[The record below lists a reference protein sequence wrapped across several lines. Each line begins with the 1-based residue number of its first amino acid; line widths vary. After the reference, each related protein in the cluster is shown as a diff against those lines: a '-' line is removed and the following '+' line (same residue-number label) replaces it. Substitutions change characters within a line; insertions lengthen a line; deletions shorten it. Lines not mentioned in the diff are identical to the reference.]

1 MLRARNLLLTAG
13 AAALTFTLGTGT
25 AFAARPLRING
36 STTVN
41 PVVTEAAEALR
52 AERGMTIHVDTQGGS
67 SGGIAA
73 LGDGRAEIA
82 MISRPLE
89 PEDRTK
95 YSKIRFQ
102 PVQIGSDAVALV
114 VSRDVWEAGVH
125 ALSKEQARG
134 LYEGKIKN
142 WREIGGPDRRVVF
155 FNKEPGRGTWEVFAH
170 WLYGD
175 PKKAPLVNLPEIGA
189 NEEGR
194 NKVSSTP
201 GSITQL
207 SSSWADGKKVFALAV
222 RRDDG
227 KTVPPDNASIRD
239 GSYPLSRP
247 LSVVTDGPARDESK
261 ILIDFLLGPRGQE
274 LVRKQGYL
282 PLAAQGAAR

>member
-1 MLRARNLLLTAG
+1 MLRARKLLLTAG
-13 AAALTFTLGTGT
+13 AFTLTVTGF
-25 AFAARPLRING
+25 AFAAKPLRING

-52 AERGMTIHVDTQGGS
+52 SERGMTIHVDTQGGS

-73 LGDGRAEIA
+73 LGDGRAEMA

-89 PEDRTK
+89 PEDRTRYPK
-95 YSKIRFQ
+95 VRFQ

-114 VSRDVWEAGVH
+114 VSRDVWEGGVR
-125 ALSKEQARG
+125 ALSKEQVRG
-134 LYEGKIKN
+134 LYEGKVKN

-207 SSSWADGKKVFALAV
+207 SSSWADGKKVFALGV
-222 RRDDG
+222 HLDDG
-227 KTVPPDNASIRD
+227 KTVRPDNASIRD

-247 LSVVTDGPARDESK
+247 LSVVTDGPAREESK
-261 ILIDFLLGPRGQE
+261 VMIEFLLSPRGQE

-282 PLAAQGAAR
+282 PLALGAAKP